1 MQVAN
6 HNPLVPSPQSLT
18 SKAMILAAGE
28 GTRLR
33 PLTLDTPK
41 ALLPV
46 GGLPLIQHQ
55 LAWLKSHGIQEA
67 AINLHH
73 LGEKIKDFLGNGS
86 RWGMRIS
93 YSPEE
98 TLLGTAG
105 GVKRMEHFFPDT
117 FVVLY
122 GDILTNFDLSAMVNF
137 HQQKSA
143 VATLVIFEA
152 ANPWE
157 VGVVEMD
164 REGRILGFE
173 EKPQSSVPSPQSLV
187 SSPQSP
193 VLASGGVYVLEKQV
207 LDHIRAQGFS
217 DFAYDIFPKL
227 IRLGLPL
234 YGYVLSSKDHFIID
248 IGTWDKYREAN
259 ENVGKFKVPSS
270 KLEFEANGKD

>member
-1 MQVAN
+1 V
-6 HNPLVPSPQSLT
+6 
-18 SKAMILAAGE
+18 KAMILAAGE

-55 LAWLKSHGIQEA
+55 LAWLKSHGINEV
-67 AINLHH
+67 AINLYH
-73 LGEKIKDFLGNGS
+73 LGEKIKDFLGNGA

-93 YSPEE
+93 YSAEE

-137 HQQKSA
+137 HQEKSA
-143 VATLVIFEA
+143 VATLLIFEA

-164 REGRILGFE
+164 REGRILGFV
-173 EKPQSSVPSPQSLV
+173 EKPQSSVPSPQPPV
-187 SSPQSP
+187 PGPQAP

-207 LDHIRAQGFS
+207 LEHIPAQGFS
-217 DFAYDIFPKL
+217 DFAYDVFPKL
-227 IRLGLPL
+227 IELDLRI
-234 YGYVLSSKDHFIID
+234 YGYVLRPEDYLLD

-259 ENVGKFKVPSS
+259 ENIGKFKVPSS
-270 KLEFEANGKD
+270 KLEFEANGKT